1 MNIPFKVDL
10 KDQVAVV
17 TGAGG
22 ILCSEMAK
30 ALALCGAKVAVA
42 DRSLESAQA
51 VVKQI
56 ESLGGQAMAVV
67 FDVLNK
73 EEIVKAKDQIMAKW
87 GRVDIL
93 INGAGGNSPLATT
106 TMENCMPDTLSNKK
120 EGDITFFDL
129 PFENMRWV
137 MDLNLFGTVIPSQV
151 FGEEMVKVQKGNII
165 NISSMNAFIPLT
177 KIPMYSAGKAAVS
190 NFTQWLATHL
200 APVGVRVNAIAP
212 GFFETNQNAKLLRNA
227 DGSYSARANKIIL
240 GTPMAKFGVPQDL
253 IGAILYL
260 ASDEAS
266 GFVSGINMPIDGG
279 YSAYSGV

>member
-56 ESLGGQAMAVV
+56 ESLGGQAIAVV

-73 EEIVKAKDQIMAKW
+73 EEIVKAKDQIMTKW

>member
-22 ILCSEMAK
+22 ILCSEMVK
-30 ALALCGAKVAVA
+30 ALSLCGAKVAVA
-42 DRSLESAQA
+42 DRSLENAQA

-56 ESLGGQAMAVV
+56 ESLGGQAMAIV

-73 EEIVKAKDQIMAKW
+73 DEITKAKDEIMAKW
-87 GRVDIL
+87 GKIDIL

-120 EGDITFFDL
+120 EGDVTFFDL

-137 MDLNLFGTVIPSQV
+137 MDLNLFGTVLPCQV
-151 FGEEMVKVQKGNII
+151 FGEEMVKAQKGNII

-177 KIPMYSAGKAAVS
+177 KVPMYSAGKAAIG

-212 GFFETNQNAKLLRNA
+212 GFFETQQNAKLLRND
-227 DGSYSARANKIIL
+227 DGSYSARAKKIIL

-253 IGAILYL
+253 LGAILYL

-279 YSAYSGV
+279 FSAYSGV

>member
-42 DRSLESAQA
+42 DRSLESAQV

-120 EGDITFFDL
+120 ESDITFFDL

>member
-42 DRSLESAQA
+42 DRSLESAQV

-151 FGEEMVKVQKGNII
+151 FGEEMVKAQKGNII

>member
-1 MNIPFKVDL
+1 MKLPFKVDL
-10 KDQVAVV
+10 SEQVAVV

-22 ILCSEMAK
+22 ILCSEIAK
-30 ALALCGAKVAVA
+30 ALSLCGAKVVVA
-42 DRSLESAQA
+42 DRSLEAAEAA
-51 VVKQI
+51 VKEI
-56 ESLGGQAMAVV
+56 EALGGTAITAV

-73 EEIVKAKDQIMAKW
+73 EEVVAAKDSIMKKW
-87 GRVDIL
+87 GRIDLL

-106 TMENCMPDTLSNKK
+106 TMENCMPDTLANKK
-120 EGDITFFDL
+120 EGDVTFFDL

-137 MDLNLFGTVIPSQV
+137 MDLNLFGTIIPCQV
-151 FGEEMVKVQKGNII
+151 FGEEMVKTQKGNII

-212 GFFETNQNAKLLRNA
+212 GFFETNQNYKLLHNE
-227 DGSYSARANKIIL
+227 DGSYSARAQKIIL
-240 GTPMAKFGVPQDL
+240 GTPMAKFGAPQDL

-260 ASDEAS
+260 SSDEAS
-266 GFVSGINMPIDGG
+266 NFVSGINMPIDGAF
-279 YSAYSGV
+279 SAYSGV

>member
-1 MNIPFKVDL
+1 MKLPFKIDL
-10 KDQVAVV
+10 EGQVAVV

-30 ALALCGAKVAVA
+30 ALALCGAKVAVV
-42 DRSLESAQA
+42 DRS
-51 VVKQI
+51 I
-56 ESLGGQAMAVV
+56 ENATAIVNEIEKIGGTAIPII
-67 FDVLNK
+67 FDVLKK
-73 EEIVKAKDQIMAKW
+73 EEIEKGRDEIIKKW
-87 GRVDIL
+87 GKVDLL

-106 TMENCMPDTLSNKK
+106 TMENFTPDTLANKK
-120 EGDITFFDL
+120 EGDMTFFDL

-137 MDLNLFGTVIPSQV
+137 MDLNLFGTILPCQV

-212 GFFETNQNAKLLRNA
+212 GFFETHQNYKLLHND
-227 DGSYSARANKIIL
+227 DGSYSPRAQKIIL
-240 GTPMAKFGVPQDL
+240 GTPMAKFGAPQDL

-260 ASDEAS
+260 ACDEAS
-266 GFVSGINMPIDGG
+266 GFVSGINMPIDGAF
-279 YSAYSGV
+279 SAYSGV

>member
-1 MNIPFKVDL
+1 MNLPLKVDL

-42 DRSLESAQA
+42 DRSKEAADA
-51 VVKQI
+51 VVAEIK
-56 ESLGGQAMAVV
+56 SLGGEALPLV

-73 EEIVKAKDQIMAKW
+73 DEITAAKDELIAKW
-87 GRVDIL
+87 GKVDIL
-93 INGAGGNSPLATT
+93 VNGAGGNSPLATT
-106 TMENCMPDTLSNKK
+106 TMENCTPDTLKNKK
-120 EGDITFFDL
+120 EGDVTFFDL
-129 PFENMRWV
+129 PFDNMRWV

-151 FGEEMVKVQKGNII
+151 FGEEMVKAQKGNII

-212 GFFETNQNAKLLRNA
+212 GFFETHQNYKLLHND
-227 DGSYSARANKIIL
+227 DGSYSPRAQKIIL
-240 GTPMAKFGVPQDL
+240 GTPMGKFGVPQDL
-253 IGAILYL
+253 IGAVLYL
-260 ASDEAS
+260 ACDEAS

-279 YSAYSGV
+279 FSAYSGV

>member
-10 KDQVAVV
+10 KNQVAVV

-56 ESLGGQAMAVV
+56 EDLGGQAMAVV

-73 EEIVKAKDQIMAKW
+73 EEIIKAKDEIMAKW

-151 FGEEMVKVQKGNII
+151 FGEEMVKAQKGNII

-212 GFFETNQNAKLLRNA
+212 GFFETHQNAKLLRND

>member
-42 DRSLESAQA
+42 DRSLESAQV

>member
-1 MNIPFKVDL
+1 MNLPFEVNL
-10 KDQVAVV
+10 TGQVAVI

-22 ILCSEMAK
+22 ILCGEMAK
-30 ALALCGAKVAVA
+30 ALALCGAKIGVA
-42 DRSLESAQA
+42 DRSEEAA
-51 VVKQI
+51 KKVVDEI
-56 ESLGGQAMAVV
+56 IAMGGEAMPLA

-73 EEIVKAKDQIMAKW
+73 EEIVNAKNELMKKW
-87 GRVDIL
+87 GKVDLL

-106 TMENCMPDTLSNKK
+106 TMENCMPDTLKNKQ

-129 PFENMRWV
+129 PLDNMKWV
-137 MDLNLFGTVIPSQV
+137 MDLNLFGTILPCQV

-200 APVGVRVNAIAP
+200 ATVGVRVNAIAP
-212 GFFETNQNAKLLRNA
+212 GFFETHQNYKLLHND

-240 GTPMAKFGVPQDL
+240 GTPMSKFGAPSDL

-260 ASDEAS
+260 SCDEAS
-266 GFVSGINMPIDGG
+266 GFVSGINMPIDGAF
-279 YSAYSGV
+279 SAYSGV